1 MVKCDPHLM
10 VNTVSVTRSHDA
22 QISLQRSIVANS
34 EAWGLRPQ
42 ASCFACFRRMCRGV
56 RCRKPDNRRRCEWS
70 FIAAMRGRTT
80 LCETRTHDK
89 TG

>member
-34 EAWGLRPQ
+34 EAWDYGLKLV
-42 ASCFACFRRMCRGV
+42 ALLAFAGCAG
-56 RCRKPDNRRRCEWS
+56 
-70 FIAAMRGRTT
+70 G
-80 LCETRTHDK
+80 
-89 TG
+89 